1 MKPLV
6 MKLFTLNRSIKILD
20 KVNYLSFMLEEGYQY
35 IIKKKNYEIKPKILL
50 EIAHKVVYDVKY
62 KASKISFQK

>member
-1 MKPLV
+1 
-6 MKLFTLNRSIKILD
+6 
-20 KVNYLSFMLEEGYQY
+20 MLEEGYQY
-35 IIKKKNYEIKPKILL
+35 IIKKKNYEIKPKISL